1 VEKIEKQVEPIYAY
15 RGWAGES
22 VHLKRPPGN
31 FRDVL
36 QTVWKCP
43 ESSMIRGK
51 PFIWKSIH

>member
-1 VEKIEKQVEPIYAY
+1 MHIGDRQ
-15 RGWAGES
+15 GGES
-22 VHLKRPPGN
+22 VHLERPPGN

-36 QTVWKCP
+36 RTVWKYP